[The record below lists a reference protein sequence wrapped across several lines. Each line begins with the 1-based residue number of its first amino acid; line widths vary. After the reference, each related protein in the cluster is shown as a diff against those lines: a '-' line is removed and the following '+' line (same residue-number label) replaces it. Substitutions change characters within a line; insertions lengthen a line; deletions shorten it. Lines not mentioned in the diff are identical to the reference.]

1 MEPVIEKT
9 RSRLDE
15 WPLMDRKTASKC
27 ELDAGAGSG
36 WTLMMCSAEFFS
48 NHRSCSTCDVLFF
61 STACQYLHGLVR

>member
-1 MEPVIEKT
+1 MSASELCTLPRIEASHEIKEEIVSMEPVIEKT

-36 WTLMMCSAEFFS
+36 WNKRL
-48 NHRSCSTCDVLFF
+48 
-61 STACQYLHGLVR
+61 

>member
-1 MEPVIEKT
+1 VNYARCFALRLPIEIKEEIVLMEPVIEKT

-36 WTLMMCSAEFFS
+36 W
-48 NHRSCSTCDVLFF
+48 NKR
-61 STACQYLHGLVR
+61 